1 MKNNFKKYLVISFG
15 NYETKLMLGSV
26 DENDQ
31 IRILYTDTINTKDC
45 ISNSIIVNK
54 EKLVENIKIKLE
66 KIKPM
71 FDATTN
77 EVILNLPLKDFFI
90 FSEDSEEFHL
100 KKTLN
105 KKQWKKILEKISYQH
120 ENKNHYF
127 IDKKINSWNLDEY
140 EYSKP
145 PFNIDG
151 TKLKFKIQFYYAIEE
166 QVRPYINLVKECNIE
181 NFQILHDPLALL
193 LAFEENLRQ
202 NKMLLNISHNIFEII
217 LYKNKALVHRKKIEF
232 GIKNLTEE
240 ISNKLNITEEQ
251 AINIL
256 KDYNDCLAAG
266 DSEIPFAIIFG
277 EKYKSFASFNS
288 KTLNMIISK
297 WLMTLI
303 TYVNTEIEKKHFELD
318 EIYISSSL
326 DFFEKWINY
335 IKAKLSVKNT
345 VPANMNIFVIKNN
358 AIGISE
364 NKFNSLYYS
373 IMYAVD
379 KEKC

>member
-26 DENDQ
+26 DDNDC

-45 ISNSIIVNK
+45 ISSSMITNK
-54 EKLVENIKIKLE
+54 EKLIESIKDKLN
-66 KIKPM
+66 KINQM
-71 FDATTN
+71 FNVQTN
-77 EVILNLPLKDFFI
+77 KVILNLPLKEFFI

-105 KKQWKKILEKISYQH
+105 KKQWFKILEKTTYQH
-120 ENKNHYF
+120 ENKNQYF
-127 IDKKINSWNLDEY
+127 IDKKINSWNLDGF

-151 TKLKFKIQFYYAIEE
+151 EKLKFKIQFYYANED
-166 QVRPYINLVKECNIE
+166 QVRPYINLVQECGIE
-181 NFQILHDPLALL
+181 NYQILHDPLALQ
-193 LAFEENLRQ
+193 LAFDENLRQ
-202 NKMLLNISHNIFEII
+202 NKMLLNIGHNIFEII
-217 LYKNKALVHRKKIEF
+217 LYKNKALIHRKKIEF

-240 ISNKLNITEEQ
+240 ISNKLNVTEEQ

-256 KDYNDCLAAG
+256 KDYNDCLVAG
-266 DSEIPFAIIFG
+266 DSEIPFAIILG
-277 EKYKSFASFNS
+277 EKYKSFASFHS

-297 WLMTLI
+297 WLMTLV
-303 TYVNTEIEKKHFELD
+303 TYVNDEIEKKHFELD
-318 EIYISSSL
+318 EIYIQSSL

-335 IKAKLSVKNT
+335 IKAKLSVKNI
-345 VPANMNIFVIKNN
+345 VPTNMNIFIIKNN
-358 AIGISE
+358 SIGISE

-373 IMYAVD
+373 IMYAIE